1 MIRGGKTRGG
11 GRPAARTPARAAAR
25 GLAGAALLI
34 AAVTVLARLV
44 GFGRWLVFSQ
54 TVGESCLGDVY
65 NTANLLP
72 NVMFEVVAGGALA
85 SVVVPVIAG
94 PLVRGEREDAA
105 RTVSALL
112 TWTLGLL
119 LPVALLAAVFA
130 RPLVGFFLGPKTGC
144 DSTAVDV
151 GTRMLLVFLPQLFC
165 YALAVIFSG
174 VLQAH
179 RRFLASA
186 AAPLVSS
193 AVVISAYL
201 LFTAVAGVGADLGA
215 VSLPAE
221 VVLSGGTTLGVAAL
235 ALTVVLPMRGTG
247 LRLRPSLAFPSGV
260 AVRVRALALAG
271 IAVLVAQQ
279 LAALAVNWLANHHG
293 DAGSVTRYVWAW
305 AVFLLPYAVL
315 AVPIATSA
323 FPRLSAAFDGGDP
336 AEQRAVLAT
345 TTRAVVL
352 VSCAGAAL
360 LTATA
365 VPVARVFQVGPGVSQ
380 LGEFAAAIT
389 AFAPGLL
396 GYGLV
401 AHLGRALYAAHRGRR
416 AAVVTVAGWVV
427 VVAADVVLV
436 LRSDPASVVAAL
448 GLGNTAGM
456 TVAGGLLLAAVRGAL
471 GAAALREVGRTLL
484 TGVVAA
490 VLAAATGRLL
500 AWGLVRGL
508 DWGLADSGLLAAM
521 LGALG
526 LASVAAVV
534 FGVVAYVADRPT
546 AAMLLR
552 LRGVGG

>member
-1 MIRGGKTRGG
+1 MTRGG
-11 GRPAARTPARAAAR
+11 GARTIAG

-34 AAVTVLARLV
+34 AVVTVVARLV
-44 GFGRWLVFSQ
+44 GFGRWLVFAQ

-85 SVVVPVIAG
+85 SVVVPVVAG
-94 PLVRGEREDAA
+94 PLVRGEHEDAS

-130 RPLVGFFLGPKTGC
+130 RPVVGFFLGPKPGC
-144 DSTAVDV
+144 DPTAVDV
-151 GTRMLLVFLPQLFC
+151 GARMLLVFLPQLFC
-165 YALAVIFSG
+165 YAVAVILSG

-179 RRFLASA
+179 RRFLAPA

-201 LFTAVAGVGADLGA
+201 LFAALAGAGADLGA
-215 VSLPAE
+215 VSLSAE
-221 VVLSGGTTLGVAAL
+221 LVLSAGTTLGVAAL
-235 ALTVVLPMRGTG
+235 ALTVVLPMRGTR
-247 LRLRPSLAFPSGV
+247 LRLRPSLAFPPGV
-260 AVRVRALALAG
+260 AARARALALAG

-315 AVPIATSA
+315 AVPIATTA
-323 FPRLSAAFDGGDP
+323 FPRLAAAFDGGEP
-336 AEQRAVLAT
+336 AEQRAVTAT

-360 LTATA
+360 LAAAA
-365 VPVARVFQVGPGVSQ
+365 VPVARVFQIGPGVSQ
-380 LGEFAAAIT
+380 PGAFAAAIT

-401 AHLGRALYAAHRGRR
+401 AHLGRALYAAHRGRP
-416 AAVVTVAGWVV
+416 AAAATVAGWLVV
-427 VVAADVVLV
+427 VVADVVLV

-448 GLGNTAGM
+448 GLGNTVGM
-456 TVAGGLLLAAVRGAL
+456 TVAGGLLLAAVGSVL
-471 GAAALREVGRTLL
+471 GVAALRGVARTVL
-484 TGVVAA
+484 TGVVAG
-490 VLAAATGRLL
+490 VLAAASGRL
-500 AWGLVRGL
+500 L
-508 DWGLADSGLLAAM
+508 DWGLADAGLVAAV

-526 LASVAAVV
+526 LASVATVV
-534 FGVVAYVADRPT
+534 FGVVAFVADRPT
-546 AAMLLR
+546 TVMLLR
-552 LRGVGG
+552 LRSRDG